1 MYIILTAFK
10 YYYQSIMLYF
20 EEEIMGAIE
29 RKNDTENTILKNDD
43 TNTTPAPTLYSESK
57 VSI

>member
-1 MYIILTAFK
+1 
-10 YYYQSIMLYF
+10 MLYF